1 MKAARIHAYGHSDQ
15 VQLEDIATPSSGAGE
30 VLVRIHAVGINPVDW
45 KIREGLLARTAPRA
59 LPFTLGQDFAG
70 KVTSLGADVTGVEA
84 SDTVYGFANGA
95 YAEYAVVSPSMIASK
110 PRTVHDTT
118 AASLPTPGLT
128 ALQIVRDAIQPQQGQ
143 TVLIHGAAGGVG
155 SIATQLCLSRRARV
169 VATAA
174 SSDAAYLNDLGV
186 AEVVDY
192 HTERFE
198 DRVKGVDAVIDLVG
212 GNTLARS
219 FAVLRKGDV
228 VATTVGP
235 LDSAQAAR
243 HGVRGVHIVMQKNAS
258 DLEELARLVDEG
270 IVKPRP
276 VRVMALGEARAAQD
290 LIQSGRSSEKL
301 VLEVV

>member
-1 MKAARIHAYGHSDQ
+1 MRAIRIHAYGHSDQ
-15 VQLEDIATPSSGAGE
+15 VQVEDIATPSPGPGD
-30 VLVRIHAVGINPVDW
+30 VLVGIHAVGVNPIDW
-45 KIREGLLARTAPRA
+45 KIREGLRAKLAPRE

-70 KVTSLGADVTGVEA
+70 KVLSLGEDARGIEA

-118 AASLPTPGLT
+118 AAGLPTPGLT
-128 ALQIVRDAIQPQQGQ
+128 ALQTVRDAIQPRQGQ

-155 SIATQLCLSRRARV
+155 SIATQLCLSRGARV

-174 SSDAAYLNDLGV
+174 SRDAAYLHRLGV
-186 AEVVDY
+186 TEIIDY

-198 DRVKGVDAVIDLVG
+198 DRVTQVDAVIDLVG
-212 GNTLARS
+212 GDTLARS
-219 FAVLRKGDV
+219 LAVLRKGGV

-235 LDSAQAAR
+235 LDPAELTR
-243 HGVRGVHIVMQKNAS
+243 RGLRGVHIVMQKNAS
-258 DLEELARLVDEG
+258 DLEELSRLVDEG
-270 IVKPRP
+270 IVKPLP
-276 VRVMALGEARAAQD
+276 VRVMTLAEARAAQD
-290 LIQSGRSSEKL
+290 LIQSGSSSEKI

>member
-1 MKAARIHAYGHSDQ
+1 MPR
-15 VQLEDIATPSSGAGE
+15 PGAGD
-30 VLVRIHAVGINPVDW
+30 VLVQIHAVGVNPIDW
-45 KIREGLLARTAPRA
+45 KIREGLRAKTAPRQ

-70 KVTSLGADVTGVEA
+70 KVLSIGEDVRGIEA
-84 SDTVYGFANGA
+84 SDTVYGFADGA

-118 AASLPTPGLT
+118 AAGLPTPGLT
-128 ALQIVRDAIQPQQGQ
+128 ALQTVRDAVQPREGQ

-174 SSDAAYLNDLGV
+174 SRDAAYLHRLGV
-186 AEVVDY
+186 AEIIDY

-198 DRVKGVDAVIDLVG
+198 DRVKQVDAVIDVVG
-212 GNTLARS
+212 GDTLARS
-219 FAVLRKGDV
+219 IAVLRKGGV

-235 LDSAQAAR
+235 LDPAALTR
-243 HGVRGVHIVMQKNAS
+243 RGLRGVHIVMQKNAS

-270 IVKPRP
+270 TVQPHP
-276 VRVMALGEARAAQD
+276 VHVMTLAEARAAQD
-290 LIQSGRSSEKL
+290 LSQSGSSSEKI
-301 VLEVV
+301 VLEIV